1 MPILRALDSHWR
13 INQVFLYIYN
23 TLINSSMHPKNFWL
37 SAEWRRLANHLLW
50 RPVADHLG
58 ATKTNENPTNMIKNK
73 IAKPIALLALTACTS
88 LNALAGP
95 AKPAGK
101 AVKEVVAPE
110 KGPLF
115 TGTLEAGWDSRYYFR
130 GLWFADQT
138 VWTGLNFAVPLSGI
152 SENLTLG
159 FGALY
164 TSTVETLVA
173 PSGPGNILDYS
184 ELDLTASLTYDFKFM
199 KLGVVYTSYQFFD
212 TFSGSTSAGS
222 FGAGEYAVKHV
233 NEVGTVASTTLG
245 PVNMYAAY
253 YYDFNIGG
261 SYIEAGADWP
271 IKIKAL
277 PFLTLTPAVKGGY
290 GFDYYSN
297 GAPENGS
304 LAGGVTSGLTHLL
317 VSFAA
322 PMALTKTATV
332 TPYVAWNISGRSRQS
347 NNLTDNE
354 VFGGVK
360 IGISF

>member
-1 MPILRALDSHWR
+1 
-13 INQVFLYIYN
+13 
-23 TLINSSMHPKNFWL
+23 
-37 SAEWRRLANHLLW
+37 
-50 RPVADHLG
+50 
-58 ATKTNENPTNMIKNK
+58 MIQKK
-73 IAKPIALLALTACTS
+73 IVKPIAVLALTACTS

-95 AKPAGK
+95 AKGAG
-101 AVKEVVAPE
+101 KEVVETVVPE
-110 KGPLF
+110 KAPLF

-138 VWTGLNFAVPLSGI
+138 VWTGLNFTVPLTGI

-164 TSTVETLVA
+164 TSTAETFVA
-173 PSGPGNILDYS
+173 PQGPGNSLEYS

-233 NEVGTVASTTLG
+233 NEVGTIASKTIG
-245 PVNMYAAY
+245 PVNTYAAY

-271 IKIKAL
+271 IKFKAV
-277 PFLTLTPAVKGGY
+277 PFLTVTPAGKGGY

-297 GAPENGS
+297 GAAANGG
-304 LAGGVTSGLTHLL
+304 LVGGVNSGLTHLL
-317 VSFAA
+317 VSLAT

-332 TPYVAWNISGRSRQS
+332 TPYVAWNISGRSRQA
-347 NNLTDNE
+347 NNFTDNE
-354 VFGGVK
+354 VFGGIK

>member
-1 MPILRALDSHWR
+1 M
-13 INQVFLYIYN
+13 
-23 TLINSSMHPKNFWL
+23 
-37 SAEWRRLANHLLW
+37 
-50 RPVADHLG
+50 
-58 ATKTNENPTNMIKNK
+58 TKKTIV
-73 IAKPIALLALTACTS
+73 KPIALLALTACTS
-88 LNALAGP
+88 LNALAGT
-95 AKPAGK
+95 AKVEGK
-101 AVKEVVAPE
+101 QTKEVVVPE
-110 KGPLF
+110 EAPLF

-138 VWTGLNFAVPLSGI
+138 VWTGLNFAVPLTAI

-159 FGALY
+159 VGALY
-164 TSTVETLVA
+164 TSTVETLIA
-173 PSGPGNILDYS
+173 PQGPGNLLDYS

-233 NEVGTVASTTLG
+233 NEVGVVASRSFG
-245 PVNMYAAY
+245 PVNMYSAY

-271 IKIKAL
+271 IKFKAL
-277 PFLTLTPAVKGGY
+277 PFLTLTPAVKSGY

-297 GAPENGS
+297 GSPENGG

-317 VSFAA
+317 VSMSA

-347 NNLTDNE
+347 NNFTDNE